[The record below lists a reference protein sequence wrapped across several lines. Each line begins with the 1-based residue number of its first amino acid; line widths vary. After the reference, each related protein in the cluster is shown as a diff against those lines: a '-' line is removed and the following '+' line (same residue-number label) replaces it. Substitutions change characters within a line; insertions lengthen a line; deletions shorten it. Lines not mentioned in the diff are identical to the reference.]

1 MRRRLWPRRDS
12 LPPHAYF
19 GVSAVFHYLGPSF
32 AVLLFTR
39 VAPLGVAWL
48 RIATA
53 ALVFAAWR
61 RPWRW
66 IAVLDRATWIL
77 LGGLGLVFALM
88 NASFYL
94 AIDRLPL
101 AMVAAVEFVGPVG
114 LALFGARIARNVAS
128 VIAAAAGVCL
138 LTHVRLVSEPVGV
151 AFAFANAALF
161 AAYIVLAHRVSRHR
175 ELNGVDGLALAMPLA
190 LLFVGPLGTASAAHA
205 LTDPIALAAA
215 AGVGI
220 SSSVI
225 PYAFDQLAMA
235 RLPRATYALF
245 VALLPATATVIGV
258 LVLHQLP
265 SVVDVCGI
273 ALVMFGVALH
283 RPDAVADAD
292 HACEPVDTGE
302 DAHHALEPLGTDV
315 RAA

>member
-1 MRRRLWPRRDS
+1 
-12 LPPHAYF
+12 
-19 GVSAVFHYLGPSF
+19 
-32 AVLLFTR
+32 
-39 VAPLGVAWL
+39 
-48 RIATA
+48 
-53 ALVFAAWR
+53 
-61 RPWRW
+61 
-66 IAVLDRATWIL
+66 
-77 LGGLGLVFALM
+77 
-88 NASFYL
+88 
-94 AIDRLPL
+94 
-101 AMVAAVEFVGPVG
+101 
-114 LALFGARIARNVAS
+114 
-128 VIAAAAGVCL
+128 
-138 LTHVRLVSEPVGV
+138 
-151 AFAFANAALF
+151 
-161 AAYIVLAHRVSRHR
+161 
-175 ELNGVDGLALAMPLA
+175 
-190 LLFVGPLGTASAAHA
+190 
-205 LTDPIALAAA
+205 LAAA

-225 PYAFDQLAMA
+225 PYVFDQLAMA

>member
-1 MRRRLWPRRDS
+1 MRRHLWRRGDS
-12 LPPHAYF
+12 PPPHAYF
-19 GVSAVFHYLGPSF
+19 VLSAVFHYLGPSF
-32 AVLLFTR
+32 AVLLFAR
-39 VAPLGVAWL
+39 VSPLGVAWL

-61 RPWRW
+61 RPWRR
-66 IAVLDRATWIL
+66 IAALDRATWIL
-77 LGGLGLVFALM
+77 LGALGLVFAIM

-114 LALFGARIARNVAS
+114 LALFGARVARNVAS

-175 ELNGVDGLALAMPLA
+175 ELDGVDGLALAMPLA
-190 LLFVGPLGTASAAHA
+190 FLFAVPLGTGSAAHA
-205 LTDPIALAAA
+205 FTDPIAVAAA
-215 AGVGI
+215 AAVGI

-225 PYAFDQLAMA
+225 PYVFDQLAMV

-245 VALLPATATVIGV
+245 VALLPATATLIGL

-265 SVVDVCGI
+265 TAVDLAGI
-273 ALVMFGVALH
+273 ALVMLGVALH
-283 RPDAVADAD
+283 RPDAAADREKAGEPLDTAADAD
-292 HACEPVDTGE
+292 HS
-302 DAHHALEPLGTDV
+302 LEPLCTGV